1 MHMRENRALSASRLG
16 LVEGSEPELEGGANA
31 HLSKVVEQCKI
42 MCLGTALEGAYA
54 SGGARQ
60 VHRGARHR
68 SRRGRRQGSM
78 VLRMHMLPGEQQ
90 YQVLPPLQCLH
101 YPL

>member
-1 MHMRENRALSASRLG
+1 MHMRDNRALSASRLG

-60 VHRGARHR
+60 VHRGAGRC
-68 SRRGRRQGSM
+68 SGRGHGRGGTATQ
-78 VLRMHMLPGEQQ
+78 MHTLPGTRQ
-90 YQVLPPLQCLH
+90 YQVLPPSMEN
-101 YPL
+101 